1 MGRRDANEQ
10 LPYARLVEFQLLRT
24 ERWVRRHAPSV
35 RDGFLAGAGLDAR
48 TPLSGGVFGERGW
61 RRHSF
66 AILAKAV
73 DMERDGLADEP
84 FSFGQSFPH
93 KNMPGET
100 RHGGALAYGNT
111 FDNQA

>member
-1 MGRRDANEQ
+1 
-10 LPYARLVEFQLLRT
+10 
-24 ERWVRRHAPSV
+24 
-35 RDGFLAGAGLDAR
+35 
-48 TPLSGGVFGERGW
+48 
-61 RRHSF
+61 
-66 AILAKAV
+66 
-73 DMERDGLADEP
+73 MERDGLADEP

>member
-1 MGRRDANEQ
+1 
-10 LPYARLVEFQLLRT
+10 
-24 ERWVRRHAPSV
+24 
-35 RDGFLAGAGLDAR
+35 
-48 TPLSGGVFGERGW
+48 LSGGVFGERGW